1 MKQLKSV
8 DCVSLLP
15 IVSIL
20 YCSLF
25 LALLSPSSFNEKINV
40 ISSPF
45 FSPSEIESMLAKA
58 KQHHDKLFLF
68 AIGVSGLSMNSSS
81 LNGTL
86 VNGISRDEG
95 SLFADTV
102 YDVL

>member
-1 MKQLKSV
+1 
-8 DCVSLLP
+8 
-15 IVSIL
+15 
-20 YCSLF
+20 
-25 LALLSPSSFNEKINV
+25 
-40 ISSPF
+40 
-45 FSPSEIESMLAKA
+45 MLAKA
-58 KQHHDKLFLF
+58 KQHNDKLFLF

-86 VNGISRDEG
+86 LNGISGDEG